1 MGCTGAPII
10 EVLRDAGPFDGFCLT
25 SAACPECVKSH
36 GTEPQ
41 ARIASCALRRPT
53 LLSDM
58 FTANFG
64 NLLQK
69 LRQLGDIH
77 RIRRAAQADIK
88 TAPRA
93 SAALKRWQNTAM
105 ALRWTAACI
114 LEAAKGFRRLKA
126 YKHLPA
132 LRAAL
137 AVHQSKCVSK
147 RVEDNADVA

>member
-64 NLLQK
+64 FCKSSGSLA
-69 LRQLGDIH
+69 IFTA
-77 RIRRAAQADIK
+77 IRRAS
-88 TAPRA
+88 PR
-93 SAALKRWQNTAM
+93 KRTSRRHRERLPQRETMAKYCDGIAM
-105 ALRWTAACI
+105 D
-114 LEAAKGFRRLKA
+114 RRRHIGSGQGIPSIESLQ
-126 YKHLPA
+126 
-132 LRAAL
+132 AL
-137 AVHQSKCVSK
+137 AGSQSCACGSSIQM
-147 RVEDNADVA
+147 RQQTS

>member
-1 MGCTGAPII
+1 MGTPII
-10 EVLRDAGPFDGFCLT
+10 EVLRDAGPFDGYCLT

-41 ARIASCALRRPT
+41 ARIASCALRRAT

-69 LRQLGDIH
+69 LQPLGDIH
-77 RIRRAAQADIK
+77 RDPARFTAQADIE

-93 SAALKRWQNTAM
+93 SAAT
-105 ALRWTAACI
+105 
-114 LEAAKGFRRLKA
+114 
-126 YKHLPA
+126 
-132 LRAAL
+132 
-137 AVHQSKCVSK
+137 
-147 RVEDNADVA
+147 

>member
-25 SAACPECVKSH
+25 SAARSECVKSH

-64 NLLQK
+64 FCKSSGSLA
-69 LRQLGDIH
+69 IFTA
-77 RIRRAAQADIK
+77 IRRAS
-88 TAPRA
+88 PR
-93 SAALKRWQNTAM
+93 KRTSRRHRERLPQRETMENTAM
-105 ALRWTAACI
+105 ALRWTAA
-114 LEAAKGFRRLKA
+114 A
-126 YKHLPA
+126 YWRGQGIPSIESLQ
-132 LRAAL
+132 AL
-137 AVHQSKCVSK
+137 AGSQSRACGSSIQM
-147 RVEDNADVA
+147 RQQTS

>member
-1 MGCTGAPII
+1 VPTLGRRVSASERKLQITGAAISPTIAKRNGLQGRAII
-10 EVLRDAGPFDGFCLT
+10 EVLRDAGPFDRFCLT

-36 GTEPQ
+36 WTEPQ

-58 FTANFG
+58 LTANFG

-77 RIRRAAQADIK
+77 RDPARLTAQADIE

-93 SAALKRWQNTAM
+93 STA
-105 ALRWTAACI
+105 T
-114 LEAAKGFRRLKA
+114 
-126 YKHLPA
+126 
-132 LRAAL
+132 
-137 AVHQSKCVSK
+137 
-147 RVEDNADVA
+147 